1 MPELPEV
8 ETTIRD
14 LKRKVLSRT
23 FLNVWCDAKKIIKRP
38 RTFDGFKKEILGRK
52 IKKIERKGKNILI
65 YLDKEK
71 VLLIHQ
77 KLTGHLLVGKWQKK
91 GNSWV
96 PLIKGPLEDPAN
108 RFIHL
113 IFFLDNG
120 LMLALSDLRKFAK
133 VELWDE
139 KELMQSKE
147 IREIGIDPLSPEFT
161 FQEFKKRIKSTKRKI
176 KQALMDQSLIA
187 GIGNIYSDEALF
199 AARIHPERK
208 ANTLSEEE
216 IKNLYQSIKRI
227 LKKAIEVGGESISD
241 YRKPDGSKGGFD
253 PLRKVY
259 RREGEPC
266 VRCKTPIK
274 RIKIAQRSSYFCP
287 KCQKL

>member
-187 GIGNIYSDEALF
+187 GIGNIYSD
-199 AARIHPERK
+199 
-208 ANTLSEEE
+208 
-216 IKNLYQSIKRI
+216 
-227 LKKAIEVGGESISD
+227 
-241 YRKPDGSKGGFD
+241 
-253 PLRKVY
+253 
-259 RREGEPC
+259 RR
-266 VRCKTPIK
+266 R
-274 RIKIAQRSSYFCP
+274 
-287 KCQKL
+287 